1 MSFCVTFGTLIKL
14 STQSE
19 VPIENVKIDDSVLG
33 FDQNSQLTQF
43 TISEIIHASG
53 ESIYKFYF
61 IDGEICCSESH
72 CLSDAVTGLFKHAFE
87 IGVGDSIKGIEKDH
101 KIIKIE
107 ILPSEPVI
115 GLVLNNNG
123 CYFANGLL
131 SHSQDTHPSFVT
143 SRLKSSD
150 EPVINSAL
158 KTLDDQSASIALDTQ
173 INVSDT
179 ETTKAEDLSVGDM
192 IYSASENNVY
202 KKYTISEKKLINNQ
216 TVYAIYCNDF
226 YLECSENYNILSFT
240 DNSFVFPWQIS
251 KGDFIKTTTG
261 ISAVEKVIA
270 KGVKPTVSIKLSDKG
285 TLIANGIISHGNA
298 QQPDYDIKTP
308 SKNTVFK
315 PLFASSNTQDF
326 MSPGV
331 HGKGSVEGQNGA
343 IKCEKISK
351 GDKIYGFNDLLG
363 KELYEVIDVNQV
375 TSDCVEIKFTDGSTV
390 TVSEGC
396 PVFSQTRQN
405 FVHAY
410 GLKQDESIKFESE
423 VKKIQNIVYKG
434 NQKVYSIQ
442 ISKNG
447 CFFVDGVL
455 IHNQKD
461 LPALAS
467 KMLKDKK
474 SSSIDIAEINKI
486 IKPEVKEILPL
497 WKYDSHKD
505 WKKAFYLLDFNLFD
519 EEAGYS
525 FGLSGLNVK
534 MAFDVN
540 SHSDEVI
547 MVKIIGKNPEIN
559 LNFNNIAIKNEIDT
573 FVFDETVFY
582 FVKLNMLSS
591 SLPESI
597 FEFKFKSSSDCLLT
611 NLNLIKS
618 EQHHSIVEYF
628 QG

>member
-19 VPIENVKIDDSVLG
+19 VPIENVKIDDLVLG
-33 FDQNSQLTQF
+33 FDQNFQLTQF
-43 TISEIIHASG
+43 SISEIIHANG

-61 IDGEICCSESH
+61 SEGTISCSESH
-72 CLSDAVTGLFKHAFE
+72 CLSDAFTGLFKHAFE
-87 IGVGDSIKGIEKDH
+87 IGVGDSIKGIDKDH
-101 KIIKIE
+101 EITKIE

-123 CYFANGLL
+123 CYFADGLL
-131 SHSQDTHPSFVT
+131 SHSQSTHPSFVT

-173 INVSDT
+173 INVSDA
-179 ETTKAEDLSVGDM
+179 ETTKAEDLNVGDM
-192 IYSASENNVY
+192 VCGISKNNVY

-226 YLECSENYNILSFT
+226 YLECSENYNIFSFT

-251 KGDFIKTTTG
+251 KGDFIKTATG

-270 KGVKPTVSIKLSDKG
+270 KGVKPTVSIKLSEKG
-285 TLIANGIISHGNA
+285 TLIANGILSHGDT
-298 QQPDYDIKTP
+298 QRPDYDIKTP
-308 SKNTVFK
+308 SNGTVFK
-315 PLFASSNTQDF
+315 PLFASSNTQDA
-326 MSPGV
+326 MISGV
-331 HGKGSVEGQNGA
+331 HGKCSVESKNGA
-343 IKCEKISK
+343 VKCEKISA
-351 GDKIYGFNDLLG
+351 GDKIYGFNDLLE
-363 KELYEVIDVNQV
+363 KELYEVINVNQV
-375 TSDCVEIKFTDGSTV
+375 MSDCVEIKFTDESSV

-396 PVFSQTRQN
+396 PVFSQMRQN

-410 GLKQDESIKFESE
+410 GLKQNESIKFESE
-423 VKKIQNIVYKG
+423 VKKIQNIVHKG

-442 ISKNG
+442 LSNKG

-467 KMLKDKK
+467 KILKDKK

-497 WKYDSHKD
+497 WKYDNHKD
-505 WKKAFYLLDFNLFD
+505 WKKAFYLLDFNLSD

-525 FGLSGLNVK
+525 FGSSGLNVK

-540 SHSDEVI
+540 GHSDEVI